1 MTTLSVRIPDDLNR
15 ALEEFCVTKER
26 SKSWV
31 LKKILQEKLEDWADY
46 QAGAKAFREF
56 EIGDKKTYSIGE
68 AMAKCGIG
76 DDDINPKN
84 FNFSDCD

>member
-1 MTTLSVRIPDDLNR
+1 MTTLSVRIPDDLNQ
-15 ALEEFCVTKER
+15 ALEEFCAAKER

-46 QAGAKAFREF
+46 QVGAKAFREF
-56 EIGDKKTYSIGE
+56 EISGKSRSSIE
-68 AMAKCGIG
+68 ETMTQCGITKS
-76 DDDINPKN
+76 DINPAN